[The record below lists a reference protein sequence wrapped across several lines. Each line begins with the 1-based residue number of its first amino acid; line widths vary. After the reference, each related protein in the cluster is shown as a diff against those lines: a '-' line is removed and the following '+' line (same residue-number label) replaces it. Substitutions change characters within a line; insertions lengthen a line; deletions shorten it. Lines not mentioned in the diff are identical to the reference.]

1 MNGGQMIRNTK
12 RLFFLSVF
20 LVSVT
25 SVSNG
30 QWIDID
36 SPVTTTLRDVCFADS
51 LNGWAVG
58 DTSTIIHTSDGGY
71 NWVTQNCPISN
82 FNLGRVQFIDN
93 NIGFI
98 TANKGIVLKTS
109 NGGMNWNPIII
120 DTLFNYGGLCFL
132 DPDTGWVVGGGNT
145 FPTRTYGVIIRT
157 TNGGNTWTK
166 QYETDSSMFPV
177 EDNFNDI
184 KFINA
189 LDGYAVTGI
198 GGTFLYTTNNGG
210 ITWNRKGFSGL
221 PLYYIDIVSKDT
233 VWGCGGGFAS
243 TVDDGLNWI
252 YNAVL
257 GGNVLDLSMINANSG
272 YVLAARFEQQKLM
285 FTVDRGET
293 FTDTWIYQGA
303 TLLAMHIDDDINFIC
318 AVGASGRIVINKNF
332 ITGLNDHELEYIQ
345 GFTLY
350 QNYPNPFNP
359 STIIKYQI
367 YPDVGGDLPY
377 VQMDIYDMLGNKI
390 KSLVNKY
397 QAPGVYEVYFDGR
410 GICSSVYM
418 YLLKVNNFFKSKKM
432 IFAK

>member
-1 MNGGQMIRNTK
+1 MKSSI
-12 RLFFLSVF
+12 LLIFLC
-20 LVSVT
+20 LPLYP
-25 SVSNG
+25 
-30 QWIDID
+30 QWLDIA
-36 SPVTTTLRDVCFADS
+36 SPVNTTLRDVYFADS

-71 NWVTQNCPISN
+71 NWVIQDCPISN
-82 FNLGRVQFIDN
+82 FNLGRVQFVNKD
-93 NIGFI
+93 IGFI
-98 TANKGIVLKTS
+98 TAGKGTILKTS

-120 DTLFNYGGLCFL
+120 DTLFNYRGLCFL
-132 DPDTGWVVGGGNT
+132 NPDTGWVVGGGNI
-145 FPTRTYGVIIRT
+145 FPTRTFGVILIT
-157 TNGGNTWTK
+157 TDGGDTWAK

-198 GGTFLYTTNNGG
+198 EGTFLYTTTNGG
-210 ITWNRKGFSGL
+210 IDWNRKGFSGL
-221 PLYYIDIVSKDT
+221 ALYYIAVVSKDT
-233 VWGCGGGFAS
+233 VWGCGRGFAS

-272 YVLAARFEQQKLM
+272 YVLAARFEEQKLM
-285 FTVDRGET
+285 STVDRGET
-293 FTDTWIYQGA
+293 FTDTWVYQGS

-332 ITGLNDHELEYIQ
+332 ITGLNDHELEYIH

-359 STIIKYQI
+359 ATTISYNLPRIS
-367 YPDVGGDLPY
+367 DVELK
-377 VQMDIYDMLGNKI
+377 IYDLLGNEI
-390 KSLVNKY
+390 NSFFISSQPSGTHSMLW
-397 QAPGVYEVYFDGR
+397 DGT
-410 GICSSVYM
+410 
-418 YLLKVNNFFKSKKM
+418 NNFNVPVASGIYLYIFRAMSVEGKREVFEKSSKM
-432 IFAK
+432 IYLK